1 MALAAPR
8 PPRVPL
14 VYALTTYMP
23 HDTLRD
29 VANRYQVPTER
40 SQQELAEAMERR
52 IEEETDAA
60 WEDCIAQSRDEVVD
74 RADMDY
80 GIRRAHTREQRALCG
95 IMTNVDNARLRYDLY
110 RQALLGVDVDR
121 LCADQTLRDATP
133 LETLRDEAAQR
144 GVDDVQTMN
153 RAALCRA
160 IGEASR

>member
-1 MALAAPR
+1 MALVAPR

-14 VYALTTYMP
+14 VYALTTRMS

-29 VANRYQVPTER
+29 VATRYQVPGTER
-40 SQQELAEAMERR
+40 SQLELAEALERR

-60 WEDCIAQSRDEVVD
+60 WEDCMAQSHDEVVD

-95 IMTNVDNARLRYDLY
+95 IMSNVDNARLRYDLY
-110 RQALLGVDVDR
+110 QQAVQGVDVKE

-133 LETLRDEAAQR
+133 LETLRYEAERRGAN
-144 GVDDVQTMN
+144 GVDTMN
-153 RAALCRA
+153 RAKLCQA
-160 IGEASR
+160 IAGK